1 MRLKGKRAVV
11 TGAANGIA
19 KATAK
24 FFAREGA
31 RLMLADIEA
40 DNGEK
45 VAEEI
50 RAAGGQAEFVEIDVT
65 DASAI
70 ANLFERAVEFLG
82 GIDVCANVA
91 GRGFSDDLL
100 GMEPEDWAKEI
111 SLNLSSVYLSCRTVL
126 PIMIEGGGGTIIN
139 VSSVNA
145 IWSIGEFGYSAAKA
159 GVIQLSKNIAVKYGP
174 KGIRANVV
182 CPGTIATETC
192 VKHWD
197 KKAGAKEKLIKWYPV
212 GRLGKPED
220 VAWLM
225 VYLASDES
233 SFVNGANIVI
243 DGGLTAGSNLF
254 GVV

>member
-19 KATAK
+19 KATAT

-50 RAAGGQAEFVEIDVT
+50 RAAGGQAEFVETDVT
-65 DASAI
+65 DGSMI
-70 ANLFERAVEFLG
+70 SNLFEKAVEFLG

-91 GRGFSDDLL
+91 GRGLSDDVLDTR
-100 GMEPEDWAKEI
+100 PEDWEAEI
-111 SLNLSSVYLSCRTVL
+111 ALNLNSVYMSCRKVL
-126 PIMIEGGGGTIIN
+126 PIMMEAGGGTIIN

-145 IWSIGEFGYSAAKA
+145 IWSIGEFAYSAAKA
-159 GVIQLSKNIAVKYGP
+159 GLIQFTKNLAVKYGP
-174 KGIRANVV
+174 KGIRANAV

-192 VKHWD
+192 IKHWD
-197 KKAGAKEKLIKWYPV
+197 RKAGAKEKLIKYYPI